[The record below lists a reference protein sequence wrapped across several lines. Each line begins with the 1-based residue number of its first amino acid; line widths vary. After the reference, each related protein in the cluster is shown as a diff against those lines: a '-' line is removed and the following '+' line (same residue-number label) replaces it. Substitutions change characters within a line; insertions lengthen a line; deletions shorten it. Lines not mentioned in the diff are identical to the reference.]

1 MRKDVTGGYRAT
13 SAVRCSLPQSE
24 MRAVFVVVEDVFGK
38 YPLQMAFI
46 DGNDVIQQVTAATA
60 DPAFR
65 DAILPGAFEGSL
77 HRIYLQGSNRCRD
90 FQSVLGIPIEDE
102 KPRSR
107 IKRKRLSQLLD
118 DPQARGMLGDVEV

>member
-1 MRKDVTGGYRAT
+1 
-13 SAVRCSLPQSE
+13 
-24 MRAVFVVVEDVFGK
+24 
-38 YPLQMAFI
+38 MAFI
-46 DGNDVIQQVTAATA
+46 DGNDVIQQLTAATT

-77 HRIYLQGSNRCRD
+77 NRIYLQGSNRCRD
-90 FQSVLGIPIEDE
+90 FQSVLCIPIEDE

-118 DPQARGMLGDVEV
+118 DPQARGMLGNVEVQNAPAVMGDDEKTALSENL